1 MLPIAARIQ
10 LELTTW
16 VLLSETAGVGVVG
29 VPVSAGDARGAR
41 KLTCACNFPIA
52 TSTLSAATTAVEAAV
67 LSPVS
72 TALRT
77 APAKSCHVLSPRQN
91 SEAVPAAIDGS
102 FPFSAVWV
110 AVLTGLLASLVLSTL
125 ARPTDAFVAAGSV
138 KKLMLQ
144 LMIPAVVAQVVN
156 LLYNI
161 VDRIYIGHI
170 EGIGAAAL
178 TGVGLFTPILMLLN
192 AFAMLVGAGGA
203 PRTAIA
209 LGQGDRQQA
218 EKIISNSFTVLMLF
232 AVVLTIGFYAGAPAL
247 LRLFGASDATLPYAL
262 SYSRLYILG
271 SVFVLLVLGM
281 NPFITT
287 QGFAKTSMLTTV
299 IGAVINIILDPIL
312 IFGFGLGV
320 QGAAIATVLSQAVG
334 AAWILQFLTGK
345 KTILRLRK
353 DYLRPEKQVI
363 LPVLAL
369 GISTFVMLSTE
380 SLLSI
385 SFSSSLARYGGDV
398 AVGAMTVITSASQ
411 LCTLPIQGVCQG
423 GQPVMSFNFGA
434 GKKPRVKEA
443 FRFQLTLCGAY
454 TCLFWLAMMLAPG
467 AVAGIFTSDSAL
479 ISYTTWAMRIY
490 MAGIF
495 AMGFQIAC
503 QQSFMALGQAKVS
516 LLLACLRKIILLI
529 PLIFILP
536 HLVADPVFGVFLAE
550 PVSDILAATI
560 TTITFFARFD
570 KILDQGAARV

>member
-1 MLPIAARIQ
+1 MAQ
-10 LELTTW
+10 
-16 VLLSETAGVGVVG
+16 
-29 VPVSAGDARGAR
+29 
-41 KLTCACNFPIA
+41 
-52 TSTLSAATTAVEAAV
+52 
-67 LSPVS
+67 
-72 TALRT
+72 
-77 APAKSCHVLSPRQN
+77 AKQ
-91 SEAVPAAIDGS
+91 DMGS
-102 FPFSAVWV
+102 
-110 AVLTGLLASLVLSTL
+110 
-125 ARPTDAFVAAGSV
+125 GSV

-345 KTILRLRK
+345 KTILHLRRAFLRL
-353 DYLRPEKQVI
+353 EKPVI

-411 LCTLPIQGVCQG
+411 LCTLPIQG

-570 KILDQGAARV
+570 RILEKGAARV

>member
-1 MLPIAARIQ
+1 MAQ
-10 LELTTW
+10 
-16 VLLSETAGVGVVG
+16 
-29 VPVSAGDARGAR
+29 
-41 KLTCACNFPIA
+41 
-52 TSTLSAATTAVEAAV
+52 
-67 LSPVS
+67 
-72 TALRT
+72 
-77 APAKSCHVLSPRQN
+77 AKQ
-91 SEAVPAAIDGS
+91 DMG
-102 FPFSAVWV
+102 
-110 AVLTGLLASLVLSTL
+110 TGNI
-125 ARPTDAFVAAGSV
+125 

-170 EGIGAAAL
+170 AGIGAAAL

-218 EKIISNSFTVLMLF
+218 EKIVSNSFTVLMFF
-232 AVVLTIGFYAGAPAL
+232 AVVLTIGFYAGAPVL

-262 SYSRLYILG
+262 SYSRIYIAG
-271 SVFVLLVLGM
+271 SVFVLVVLGM

-320 QGAAIATVLSQAVG
+320 RGAAIATVLSQAVG
-334 AAWILQFLTGK
+334 AAWIIRFLTGK
-345 KTILRLRK
+345 KTILRLRR
-353 DYLRPEKQVI
+353 DYLRPEKQII

-369 GISTFVMLSTE
+369 GISSFVMLSTE

-411 LCTLPIQGVCQG
+411 LCTLPIQGICQG

-434 GKKPRVKEA
+434 GKKARVKEA
-443 FRFQLTLCGAY
+443 FRFQLTLCGSY
-454 TCLFWLAMMLAPG
+454 TCLFWLLMMLFPG
-467 AVAGIFTSDSAL
+467 AVAGIFTSDTAL
-479 ISYTTWAMRIY
+479 IQYTTWAMRIY

-495 AMGFQIAC
+495 AMGFQWCVFAGKYGYPCSTIFSTNNLRQFVDAWV
-503 QQSFMALGQAKVS
+503 QAHLFRDS
-516 LLLACLRKIILLI
+516 DHIPRMNLYGGTLLAFHAGVIAECVLWAMGWGSCT
-529 PLIFILP
+529 ILP
-536 HLVADPVFGVFLAE
+536 VLLPAVLALVWQRRDFRMRERIEEAFE
-550 PVSDILAATI
+550 PHHTA
-560 TTITFFARFD
+560 
-570 KILDQGAARV
+570 